1 MKGRKRYLFFV
12 QVAYAYH
19 ILRPLQ
25 EEIWRRGD
33 EVAWFLDNG
42 CPNRLTERERELKS
56 IDEVME
62 YNPIAIFLP
71 SFEVYDFFP
80 GVKVCIFHGYPIRKR
95 SEKDNGYHKIR
106 NWFDIYCTQGES
118 GTLAYRKLEK
128 KLKFFK
134 VYETGWCRVDAFFNE
149 DTAKALSSTTATPR
163 PATTPATTA
172 TTTPAPTATPSD
184 SDSGSDSDSDSDSD
198 SASDSGS
205 TPTIL
210 YATTFTEGV
219 SSAKMVLPII
229 DELAGK
235 REWRW
240 ILTSHPLLKDPAIIA
255 MYEDIAERHENVEYL
270 PENDGIRMYRE
281 ADVMLSDSSSIMV
294 EFMILDKPVVTFRNT
309 HPGDYLIDVTEVEE
323 IEGAIER
330 ALTHPAELMEAIRKY
345 TYMHEPHRDG
355 KNSAR
360 VLDAVDDYLKN
371 YAGRLHR
378 KPLNLFRK
386 FRLRLRL
393 GYWKHIF

>member
-1 MKGRKRYLFFV
+1 MKGKKRYLFFV

-56 IDEVME
+56 IEEVME
-62 YNPIAIFLP
+62 YNPIAIFVP
-71 SFEVYDFFP
+71 GNEVYDFFP
-80 GVKVCIFHGYPIRKR
+80 GIKVDIFHGYPIRKR
-95 SEKDNGYHKIR
+95 ADNDYGHYRIR
-106 NWFDIYCTQGES
+106 SWFDIYCTQGES
-118 GTLAYRKLEK
+118 STPIFKDLEK
-128 KLKFFK
+128 RLKFFK
-134 VYETGWCRVDAFFNE
+134 VYETGWCRVDAFFNAE
-149 DTAKALSSTTATPR
+149 TAKALSSAPVTPEL
-163 PATTPATTA
+163 
-172 TTTPAPTATPSD
+172 TTTPASASTTAPSP
-184 SDSGSDSDSDSDSD
+184 SLGSGS
-198 SASDSGS
+198 ASGSGS

-240 ILTSHPLLKDPAIIA
+240 ILTSHPLLKDPAILA
-255 MYEDIAERHENVEYL
+255 LYRDIAERHENVEYL

-281 ADVMLSDSSSIMV
+281 ADVMLSDSSSVMV

-309 HPGDYLIDVTEVEE
+309 HPGDYLIDVTEREE
-323 IEGAIER
+323 IEGALER
-330 ALTHPAELMEAIRKY
+330 ALTRPKELMEAIRNY

-371 YAGRLHR
+371 YAGKLPR